1 MKKNIVI
8 SLGGSLIA
16 PNKIDKKFLKN
27 FRKLILKNLKKY
39 NFIIVAGG
47 GNVARDFQKSGEELN
62 IRESGLDWLGID
74 VSRVNARLLYFL
86 FEKNANPNILFQ
98 PEKVQFGYP
107 IQLAGGWKPGRST
120 DFVACELARKNNIK
134 TVINLSNIDYAYNKD
149 PNKFKS
155 AKKIEEINWKDF
167 QKIVGTKWKPGL
179 NLPFDPIATKLAKK
193 HQLEVVILNGRKTAN
208 ISNFLANKAYKGTII
223 KP

>member
-16 PNKIDKKFLKN
+16 PSKIDKKFLQN
-27 FRKLILKNLKKY
+27 FRKLILKNLSKY
-39 NFIIVAGG
+39 NFIIVTGG
-47 GNVARDFQKSGEELN
+47 GNVARDFQKSGRELK
-62 IRESGLDWLGID
+62 ISESGLDWLGID
-74 VSRVNARLLYFL
+74 VSRVNARLVYFL
-86 FEKNANPNILFQ
+86 LEKYSNPDLLFEPK
-98 PEKVQFGYP
+98 KVNFVYP
-107 IQLAGGWKPGRST
+107 INLAGGWKPGRST

-149 PNKFKS
+149 PKKFKS
-155 AKKIEEINWKDF
+155 ATKITETNWKDF
-167 QKIVGTKWKPGL
+167 QKIVGTKWHPGL

-193 HQLEVVILNGRKTAN
+193 HKLEVVILNGRKTAN

-223 KP
+223 K